1 MVVLLGLA
9 SSRVG
14 GGAGGEGLGEG
25 GGEGGGGVS
34 GSAVP
39 GQSEVSAQLEVVVFD
54 GLIARFEAGRPPALL
69 HLLTW
74 IHQQ

>member
-34 GSAVP
+34 GSTVP
-39 GQSEVSAQLEVVVFD
+39 GQSKVPAQLEVVVFD
-54 GLIARFEAGRPPALL
+54 GLIACFEAGCPPALL